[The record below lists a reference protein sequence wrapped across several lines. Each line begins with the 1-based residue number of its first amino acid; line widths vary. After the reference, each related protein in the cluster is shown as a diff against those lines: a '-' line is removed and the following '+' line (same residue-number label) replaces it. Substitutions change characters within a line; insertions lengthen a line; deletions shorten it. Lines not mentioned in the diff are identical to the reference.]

1 MAWEKEK
8 GVDVI
13 SIFQALFLSC
23 LSSTLIYIDNNN
35 NHTTF
40 DSTYVNYWIYPQPWI
55 YDVFSDFQIE
65 KRNRKKYL
73 KKHFGLF
80 FPSRENPP
88 SPFKTHVEKRNVW
101 RSVLAGRMRNLLPDA
116 HLPAN

>member
-1 MAWEKEK
+1 MFFLIFKSKKEKE
-8 GVDVI
+8 
-13 SIFQALFLSC
+13 
-23 LSSTLIYIDNNN
+23 
-35 NHTTF
+35 
-40 DSTYVNYWIYPQPWI
+40 
-55 YDVFSDFQIE
+55 
-65 KRNRKKYL
+65 KKYL

>member
-1 MAWEKEK
+1 MAWEKKK
-8 GVDVI
+8 GVDII

-23 LSSTLIYIDNNN
+23 LSSTLIYIDNHN

-40 DSTYVNYWIYPQPWI
+40 DSTYVKCWIYPRPWI
-55 YDVFSDFQIE
+55 YDVFSDSQIE
-65 KRNRKKYL
+65 KRKNIL
-73 KKHFGLF
+73 KNILGFF

-88 SPFKTHVEKRNVW
+88 SPLKTHVEKRNVW